1 MELAETLSPAC
12 GAGSV
17 LTGVIAYVEVW
28 SSSRT
33 ENYSQSFTEQLLN
46 LGAKVTKRL
55 NKQVTHVVFKD
66 GSESTWDKAVKSGVK
81 LVSVL
86 WVDKCREAASH
97 VDESLFPALNPN
109 EGLPHLMKKKRK
121 CMQPKDLVIKTPEND
136 RRLARKFDKMLKEL
150 EVKKASFDVPTLSFD
165 DEGSLFS
172 PVAVIA
178 DRCNAME
185 RRLQEMK
192 KGRQNLSP
200 TASQMSQTVF
210 DFSSPKLSPG
220 NSPSVSND
228 ASHEN
233 NGNNLDT
240 SYDELFGC
248 LENRDHVPS
257 TFKNQETNNVQEE
270 TNLHLDC
277 INLFPLE
284 AQASTSSVGAV
295 KKRNS
300 GSCNQS
306 RGRKSQ
312 VKLKM
317 TDATADN
324 NASGVFCETPTRKK
338 KAPALDHIFFKETQ
352 ISNSNCTGQCTVS
365 PYTESKGWKTYSPKA
380 ADKKTK
386 DYETDAFCMSN
397 HNKSETS
404 SLDPLPTA
412 NKLSETGKYKVQ
424 TRRSNCLD
432 LKSVLSTKKSII
444 KELSKSNLSLSNV
457 DPVLTVSEYDDFFS
471 SKNTKSNQNKFGR
484 FSLTL
489 TPQKSPSPP
498 PMASNKKGSS
508 KRRRSTDLVSLEK
521 LQAKKHKTIH
531 AFNHSNSSPIQS
543 TVQEASNFPTVP
555 EKKDDRSPKCLIM
568 NAVESS
574 SRKRE
579 ISAKKK
585 LQTNVNVGY
594 ESSPSN
600 ELKKDADV
608 VTSIGTQMEVVFKES
623 LNLAN
628 CLALEER
635 EKLKTNLQPNAESR
649 TSGSNAIAGL
659 SEMFNEQRN
668 KCTEDSRK
676 TEKSRKV
683 TRSLVMTSMSTEKQ
697 NTVIQVVKTLG
708 SFIFSDNVC
717 ESTSHVVCGSA
728 RRTLNV
734 ILGIAR
740 GCWILSYD
748 WILWS
753 LERGQWIPEEPY
765 ELSEHF
771 PGAPICRLQRHLSGG
786 EYYRDFLSSMPPLF
800 ISPNSDPPT
809 DKLSDVVQLCGGKVC
824 KTLRQAKICIGVF
837 MGKKPPDMI
846 SVSEKWLFDSITQHK
861 LHPLENY
868 VLQSGISRVL

>member
-17 LTGVIAYVEVW
+17 LTGVTAYVEVW

-97 VDESLFPALNPN
+97 IDESLFPALNPN
-109 EGLPHLMKKKRK
+109 EGLPHIMKRKRK

-150 EVKKASFDVPTLSFD
+150 EVKKASLDVSTLSFD
-165 DEGSLFS
+165 NEGLLYS

-200 TASQMSQTVF
+200 TDSQMSQTVF

-220 NSPSVSND
+220 NSPSISND

-233 NGNNLDT
+233 YGNNLDT
-240 SYDELFGC
+240 SFDELFGS
-248 LENRDHVPS
+248 LENIHRVPS
-257 TFKNQETNNVQEE
+257 NFKNQETNNVQEE

-284 AQASTSSVGAV
+284 AQTSTSSVGAV

-312 VKLKM
+312 VKLKV
-317 TDATADN
+317 TDD

-338 KAPALDHIFFKETQ
+338 KAPALDHILIKESR
-352 ISNSNCTGQCTVS
+352 ISNSDCKGQCTVS

-397 HNKSETS
+397 HKKSETS
-404 SLDPLPTA
+404 SLDTLPTA
-412 NKLSETGKYKVQ
+412 NRLSEISKSKVQ
-424 TRRSNCLD
+424 TRRSNCLN
-432 LKSVLSTKKSII
+432 LKSEVLSTKKNII
-444 KELSKSNLSLSNV
+444 KDLSKSNLSPLNA
-457 DPVLTVSEYDDFFS
+457 DPVARVSEYDDFFS
-471 SKNTKSNQNKFGR
+471 SENPKSNRNNFGR

-489 TPQKSPSPP
+489 KPQKSPSPP

-521 LQAKKHKTIH
+521 LQAKKHKTIN

-543 TVQEASNFPTVP
+543 TVQEASNFPIVP
-555 EKKDDRSPKCLIM
+555 EKKDDRSPKSLIM
-568 NAVESS
+568 NAVESPS
-574 SRKRE
+574 QKRE

-585 LQTNVNVGY
+585 FQTNGNMDY

-600 ELKKDADV
+600 ELKKDTDV
-608 VTSIGTQMEVVFKES
+608 APSNGIKEEDVFKEG
-623 LNLAN
+623 LNLEN
-628 CLALEER
+628 GLALEEH

-649 TSGSNAIAGL
+649 TSGSEAIAGL

-668 KCTEDSRK
+668 KCTEESRK

-708 SFIFSDNVC
+708 GFIFSDNVC
-717 ESTSHVVCGSA
+717 ESTSHVVSGSA
-728 RRTLNV
+728 RRTLNI

-748 WILWS
+748 W
-753 LERGQWIPEEPY
+753 EG
-765 ELSEHF
+765 F
-771 PGAPICRLQRHLSGG
+771 C
-786 EYYRDFLSSMPPLF
+786 
-800 ISPNSDPPT
+800 
-809 DKLSDVVQLCGGKVC
+809 
-824 KTLRQAKICIGVF
+824 
-837 MGKKPPDMI
+837 
-846 SVSEKWLFDSITQHK
+846 
-861 LHPLENY
+861 
-868 VLQSGISRVL
+868 